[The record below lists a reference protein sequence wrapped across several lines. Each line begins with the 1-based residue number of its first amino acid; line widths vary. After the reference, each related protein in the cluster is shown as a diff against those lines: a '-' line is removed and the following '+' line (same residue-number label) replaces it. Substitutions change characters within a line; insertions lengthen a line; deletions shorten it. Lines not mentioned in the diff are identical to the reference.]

1 MLLIIFWGVKY
12 FSSHTPTMRK
22 VSFGSEVNKFSLEPS
37 DGIEDPLG
45 VWLFGPWQRVASWL
59 SACQL
64 IEELYLVGKTVS
76 SS

>member
-1 MLLIIFWGVKY
+1 
-12 FSSHTPTMRK
+12 MRK

>member
-45 VWLFGPWQRVASWL
+45 VWLFGPWQRAASL
-59 SACQL
+59 LPALPAKRGAVFGDQN
-64 IEELYLVGKTVS
+64 VS

>member
-1 MLLIIFWGVKY
+1 M
-12 FSSHTPTMRK
+12 
-22 VSFGSEVNKFSLEPS
+22 SFGSEANKFSLEPS
-37 DGIEDPLG
+37 DGIEGLLG
-45 VWLFGPWQRVASWL
+45 VWLFVPWQRVASWY